1 MGILDEF
8 VTENSGLS
16 ERSLITYRK
25 ALSEFEAWCRN
36 EKIESIL
43 TADYKNLL
51 QYRSSLVN
59 PKREPPLSSATAA
72 TYISAVKSFYKWIEK
87 TGRGPNPALQIER
100 TKIDRGFKKDA
111 LTKEQVE
118 QLLDGILTSEKK
130 ESELIDLNSTLSSEE
145 KAALKKEAGTKTL
158 RNYAIVNL
166 IIRTGLRTVEVSRAN
181 IGDIRKKGNEILL
194 YVQGKGKKEKKE
206 FVILKPGAFE
216 PISLYLNLRKFTK
229 PELPLFTSLSNR
241 NSEERLSQDYISRI
255 FKKALR
261 YIGIDDS
268 RLTAHSGRHTAAHL
282 YLEAGGS
289 IVKLQEMLRHASV
302 DTTRFYTAGMERLIT
317 PAEEVLEDYLEDI

>member
-8 VTENSGLS
+8 VNENSGLS

-25 ALSEFEAWCRN
+25 ALSEFENWCRS
-36 EKIESIL
+36 EKIDNLLSAE
-43 TADYKNLL
+43 YRNLL
-51 QYRSSLVN
+51 QYRSSLVS
-59 PKREPPLSSATAA
+59 PKRNPPLSSATAA
-72 TYISAVKSFYKWIEK
+72 TYISALKAFYKWVEK
-87 TGRGPNPALQIER
+87 TGRGPNPSLQLER

-111 LTKEQVE
+111 LSREQVE
-118 QLLDGILTSEKK
+118 QLLDGILISEQE
-130 ESELIDLNSTLSSEE
+130 ESERIELNSTLSPEE
-145 KAALKKEAGTKTL
+145 KAVLKKEAGKKTL
-158 RNYAIVNL
+158 RDYAIVNL
-166 IIRTGLRTVEVSRAN
+166 IIRTGLRTVEVSRAD

-194 YVQGKGKKEKKE
+194 YVQGKGRKEKKE

-216 PISLYLNLRKFTK
+216 PIRMYLNLRKFTK
-229 PELPLFTSLSNR
+229 PELPLFISLSNR

-261 YIGIDDS
+261 NIGIDDS

-302 DTTRFYTAGMERLIT
+302 DTTRFYTAGMERLIS
-317 PAEEVLEDYLEDI
+317 PAEEVLENYLEDI